1 MLRSPGHLLASRCV
15 PVVEVRLREW
25 SETRSG
31 PGDGNWLKA
40 HWQCRDSIDICPT
53 ITNYPM
59 YTILLKQQQMLVQL
73 YVAITM
79 SLCTV
84 FGSMLKSADSFLGL
98 CSLSNCMRSLGQ
110 SENRSVWYHH
120 IDMLQSPVVCKVCW
134 DIPLWL
140 FNFATTRLCGFLGV
154 STVRIF
160 QLLCSIGLKGSKRSQ
175 WYPNRFRFM

>member
-1 MLRSPGHLLASRCV
+1 MLRSPGPMLASRCV

-25 SETRSG
+25 SETRGG

-40 HWQCRDSIDICPT
+40 HWQCTDSIDICPT
-53 ITNYPM
+53 ITNCPI

-98 CSLSNCMRSLGQ
+98 CSLSSCMRSLGQ
-110 SENRSVWYHH
+110 SENRSVWYHYIERLRSVQLH
-120 IDMLQSPVVCKVCW
+120 AKCAEIYRFDFSTLQLVS
-134 DIPLWL
+134 
-140 FNFATTRLCGFLGV
+140 FAAF
-154 STVRIF
+154 
-160 QLLCSIGLKGSKRSQ
+160 
-175 WYPNRFRFM
+175 WM